1 MSRKSWGSLLIVLGI
16 ILIGV
21 AGYAMAA
28 WEEAVEMGEA
38 MGIPE
43 YLLEEGLRQ
52 PGAAQAMASVMPSG
66 GEFWYYAVLYRNP
79 IMVAGIVSLL
89 AGIVCRSKK
98 EKQPEPWAKVE
109 PHESPVNVPVKPA
122 PAPVPVKPA
131 PAPAPV
137 KPAPVAQAN
146 SRTLT
151 GKDGALA
158 GRSFKVGG
166 KVVIGRSSSHCQ
178 IVYPA
183 DTKGVSGIHCTVRFN
198 GTTVT
203 VTDEN
208 SSYGTFIDGVRLT
221 PGHATTM
228 HRGQLLQ
235 LGSTKQSLQLRS

>member
-16 ILIGV
+16 ILMGV

-79 IMVAGIVSLL
+79 IMVAGIVSLI
-89 AGIVCRSKK
+89 AGIVCVRKK
-98 EKQPEPWAKVE
+98 EQQPEPWAKVE
-109 PHESPVNVPVKPA
+109 HHESPANVTAPVKPA
-122 PAPVPVKPA
+122 PAPTPVKAA
-131 PAPAPV
+131 PAPA
-137 KPAPVAQAN
+137 AQAN
-146 SRTLT
+146 TRTLM

-158 GRSFKVGG
+158 GRSFKVSG
-166 KVVIGRSSSHCQ
+166 KVVIGRSSSNCQ

-183 DTKGVSGIHCTVRFN
+183 DTKGVSGVHCTVRFN

-221 PGHATTM
+221 PGHATNM

-235 LGSTKQSLQLRS
+235 LGSSKQSLQLRS